1 MKKMFLCSSFKDSY
15 SLLSD
20 FTGESFKG
28 KRVTFFPTASAVE
41 EVTHYVEAAKEAF
54 HQLGMQLETVQIAEQ
69 STEEITKMMKQNDVI
84 YVSGGNTFYLLQE
97 LRKHGLDDVLKEEI
111 NKGKLYIGESA
122 GSIIMA
128 PSIEYISLMDERQKA
143 PELSSYQGFNEV
155 SRYPVPHVHNTYLG
169 DAAQQIL
176 KQYEKTLDLCPL
188 TDEQALLITGEQAVV
203 KTAKS
208 A

>member
-1 MKKMFLCSSFKDSY
+1 MFLCSSFKDSY

-20 FTGESFKG
+20 FTGESLKG

-69 STEEITKMMKQNDVI
+69 STEEITKMIKQNDVM

-128 PSIEYISLMDERQKA
+128 PSIEYISLMDEQQKA

-188 TDEQALLITGEQAVV
+188 TDEQVLLITGEQAVI

>member
-20 FTGESFKG
+20 FTDESLKG

-54 HQLGMQLETVQIAEQ
+54 HQLGMQLETVQIADQ
-69 STEEITKMMKQNDVI
+69 SAEDIRKMMEQNDVI

-97 LRKHGLDDVLKEEI
+97 LRKHRLDDVLKEEI

-128 PSIEYISLMDERQKA
+128 PTIEYISLMDDQLKGPA
-143 PELSSYQGFNEV
+143 LSSCQGFNEI
-155 SRYPVPHVHNTYLG
+155 SYYPVPHMYNTYLG
-169 DAAQQIL
+169 EAAQQIME
-176 KQYEKTLDLCPL
+176 QYEQTLDLCPL
-188 TDEQALLITGEQAVV
+188 TDEQVLLITGEHVEV
-203 KTAKS
+203 KSVKS
-208 A
+208 S

>member
-69 STEEITKMMKQNDVI
+69 STEEITKMMKQNEVI

>member
-20 FTGESFKG
+20 FAGESLKG

-54 HQLGMQLETVQIAEQ
+54 QELGMQLETVQIDEQ
-69 STEEITKMMKQNDVI
+69 SAEEIAQMIKQNDVI

-97 LRKHGLDDVLKEEI
+97 LRKHRLDDVLKEEI
-111 NKGKLYIGESA
+111 NNGKLYIGESA

-128 PSIEYISLMDERQKA
+128 PSIEYISLMDEQKKA
-143 PELSSYQGFNEV
+143 PELSSFQGVNEI
-155 SRYPVPHVHNTYLG
+155 SCYPVPHLHNAYLG
-169 DAAQQIL
+169 EAAQQIT
-176 KQYEKTLDLCPL
+176 EKYQQTLDLCPL
-188 TDEQALLITGEQAVV
+188 TDEQALLIRGEQAEV
-203 KTAKS
+203 KSVKIS
-208 A
+208 

>member
-20 FTGESFKG
+20 FTGESLKG

-54 HQLGMQLETVQIAEQ
+54 HQLGMQLEIVQIAEQ
-69 STEEITKMMKQNDVI
+69 STEEIIKMIKQNDVV

-128 PSIEYISLMDERQKA
+128 PSIEYISVMDDRQKA
-143 PELSSYQGFNEV
+143 PELSSYQGFNEI
-155 SRYPVPHVHNTYLG
+155 SYCPVPHMYNTYLG
-169 DAAQQIL
+169 EAAQQIME
-176 KQYEKTLDLCPL
+176 QYEQTLDLCPL
-188 TDEQALLITGEQAVV
+188 TDEQALLITGEQAEV
-203 KTAKS
+203 KSDKS
-208 A
+208 S

>member
-20 FTGESFKG
+20 FTGESLKG

-69 STEEITKMMKQNDVI
+69 STEEITKMIKQNDVM

-155 SRYPVPHVHNTYLG
+155 SRYPVPHVHNIYLG

-188 TDEQALLITGEQAVV
+188 TDEQALLITGEQAVI

>member
-20 FTGESFKG
+20 FTGESLKG

-41 EVTHYVEAAKEAF
+41 EVTHYVDAAKEAF
-54 HQLGMQLETVQIAEQ
+54 HQLGMQLEIVQIAEQ
-69 STEEITKMMKQNDVI
+69 STEEITKMMKQNDVV

-111 NKGKLYIGESA
+111 KKGKLYIGESA

-128 PSIEYISLMDERQKA
+128 PSIEYITLMDERQKA

-176 KQYEKTLDLCPL
+176 KKYEQTLDLCPL
-188 TDEQALLITGEQAVV
+188 TDEQALLITGEQTVIN
-203 KTAKS
+203 TAKS
-208 A
+208 S

>member
-20 FTGESFKG
+20 FAGESLKG

-54 HQLGMQLETVQIAEQ
+54 QKLGMQLETVQVDEQ
-69 STEEITKMMKQNDVI
+69 SVEEITQMIKQNDVI

-97 LRKHGLDDVLKEEI
+97 LRKQRLDDVLKEEI
-111 NKGKLYIGESA
+111 NNGKLYIGESA

-128 PSIEYISLMDERQKA
+128 PSIEYISMMDDQEKA
-143 PELSSYQGFNEV
+143 PELSSFQGFNEI
-155 SRYPVPHVHNTYLG
+155 SRYPVPHMHNAYLG
-169 DAAQQIL
+169 EAAQLIM
-176 KQYEKTLDLCPL
+176 EKHQQTLDLCPL
-188 TDEQALLITGEQAVV
+188 TDEQALLVTGEQVEV
-203 KTAKS
+203 KS
-208 A
+208 V

>member
-20 FTGESFKG
+20 FTDESLKG
-28 KRVTFFPTASAVE
+28 KRVTFFPTASVVE

-54 HQLGMQLETVQIAEQ
+54 HQLGMQLETVQIADQ
-69 STEEITKMMKQNDVI
+69 SAEDIRKMMEQNDVI

-97 LRKHGLDDVLKEEI
+97 LRKHRLDDVLKEEI

-128 PSIEYISLMDERQKA
+128 PTIEYISLMDDQLKGPA
-143 PELSSYQGFNEV
+143 LSSCQGFNEI
-155 SRYPVPHVHNTYLG
+155 SYYPVPHMYNTYLG
-169 DAAQQIL
+169 EAAQQIME
-176 KQYEKTLDLCPL
+176 QYEQTLDLCPL
-188 TDEQALLITGEQAVV
+188 TDEQVLLITGEHVEV
-203 KTAKS
+203 KSVKS
-208 A
+208 S

>member
-1 MKKMFLCSSFKDSY
+1 MFLCSSFKDSY

>member
-20 FTGESFKG
+20 FAGESLKG

-54 HQLGMQLETVQIAEQ
+54 QQLGMQLETVQIDEQ
-69 STEEITKMMKQNDVI
+69 SVEEITQMIKQNDVI

-97 LRKHGLDDVLKEEI
+97 LRKQRLDDVLKEEI

-128 PSIEYISLMDERQKA
+128 PSVEYISMMDDQEKA
-143 PELSSYQGFNEV
+143 PELSLFQGFNEI
-155 SRYPVPHVHNTYLG
+155 SRYPVPHMHNAYLG
-169 DAAQQIL
+169 EAAEQII
-176 KQYEKTLDLCPL
+176 EKYQETLDLCPL
-188 TDEQALLITGEQAVV
+188 TDEQALLVTGEQAEV
-203 KTAKS
+203 KS
-208 A
+208 V

>member
-1 MKKMFLCSSFKDSY
+1 MFLCSSFKDSY

-41 EVTHYVEAAKEAF
+41 EVTHYVEAAKEAL
-54 HQLGMQLETVQIAEQ
+54 HQLGMQLVTVQIAEQ

>member
-1 MKKMFLCSSFKDSY
+1 MFLCSSFKDSY

-69 STEEITKMMKQNDVI
+69 STEEITKMMKQNEVI

>member
-20 FTGESFKG
+20 FTGESLKG

-41 EVTHYVEAAKEAF
+41 EVTHYVDAAKEAF
-54 HQLGMQLETVQIAEQ
+54 HQLGMQLETVRIAEQ
-69 STEEITKMMKQNDVI
+69 STEEITKMIKQNDVM

-143 PELSSYQGFNEV
+143 PELSFYQGFNEV

-176 KQYEKTLDLCPL
+176 KQYEHMLDLCPL
-188 TDEQALLITGEQAVV
+188 TDEQALLITGEQDVV

-208 A
+208 S

>member
-20 FTGESFKG
+20 FTGESLKG

-41 EVTHYVEAAKEAF
+41 EVTHYVDAAKEAF
-54 HQLGMQLETVQIAEQ
+54 HQLGMQLEIVQIAEQ
-69 STEEITKMMKQNDVI
+69 STEEIAKMMKQNDVV

-176 KQYEKTLDLCPL
+176 KKYEQTLDLCPL
-188 TDEQALLITGEQAVV
+188 TDEQALLITGEQTVIN
-203 KTAKS
+203 TAKS
-208 A
+208 S

>member
-20 FTGESFKG
+20 FTGESLKG

-54 HQLGMQLETVQIAEQ
+54 HQLNMQLETVQVAEQ
-69 STEEITKMMKQNDVI
+69 SIEEIIKMVKQNDVI

-155 SRYPVPHVHNTYLG
+155 TCYPVPHVHNTYLG

>member
-20 FTGESFKG
+20 FAGESLKG

-69 STEEITKMMKQNDVI
+69 STEEIIKMIKQNDVV

-97 LRKHGLDDVLKEEI
+97 L
-111 NKGKLYIGESA
+111 EST
-122 GSIIMA
+122 
-128 PSIEYISLMDERQKA
+128 
-143 PELSSYQGFNEV
+143 V
-155 SRYPVPHVHNTYLG
+155 SMT
-169 DAAQQIL
+169 
-176 KQYEKTLDLCPL
+176 C
-188 TDEQALLITGEQAVV
+188 
-203 KTAKS
+203 
-208 A
+208 

>member
-20 FTGESFKG
+20 FTDESLKG

-69 STEEITKMMKQNDVI
+69 STEEITKMIKQNDVM

-188 TDEQALLITGEQAVV
+188 TDEQVLLITGEQAVI
-203 KTAKS
+203 KTAES

>member
-1 MKKMFLCSSFKDSY
+1 MFLCSSFKDSY

-20 FTGESFKG
+20 FTGESLKG
-28 KRVTFFPTASAVE
+28 KRVAFFPTASAVE

-69 STEEITKMMKQNDVI
+69 STEEITKMIKQNDVM

-128 PSIEYISLMDERQKA
+128 PSIEYISLMDKRQKA

-188 TDEQALLITGEQAVV
+188 TDEQALLITGEQAVI
-203 KTAKS
+203 KTAES

>member
-20 FTGESFKG
+20 FTGESLKG

-69 STEEITKMMKQNDVI
+69 STEEITKMIKQNDVM

-128 PSIEYISLMDERQKA
+128 PSIEYISLMDEQQKA

-188 TDEQALLITGEQAVV
+188 TDEQVLLITGEQAVI

>member
-20 FTGESFKG
+20 FTGESLKG

-41 EVTHYVEAAKEAF
+41 EVTHYVDAAKEAF
-54 HQLGMQLETVQIAEQ
+54 HQLCMQLEIVQIAEQ
-69 STEEITKMMKQNDVI
+69 STEEIAKMMKQNDVV

-176 KQYEKTLDLCPL
+176 KKYEQTLDLCPL
-188 TDEQALLITGEQAVV
+188 TDEQALLITGEQTVIN
-203 KTAKS
+203 TAKS
-208 A
+208 S

>member
-41 EVTHYVEAAKEAF
+41 EVTHYVEAAKEAL
-54 HQLGMQLETVQIAEQ
+54 HQLGMQLVTVQIAEQ

>member
-20 FTGESFKG
+20 FTGESLKG
-28 KRVTFFPTASAVE
+28 KRVTFFPTASVVE

-69 STEEITKMMKQNDVI
+69 STEEITKMIKQNDVM

-128 PSIEYISLMDERQKA
+128 PSVEYISLMDERQKA

-188 TDEQALLITGEQAVV
+188 TDEQALLITGEQAVI
-203 KTAKS
+203 KTAES